1 MSLKQYWLSLG
12 NSQYN
17 VLSTL
22 YSNKKRQF
30 GALKYWNKCEK
41 HSPVLQKNFLCCK
54 HSCFTCMQIPQNA
67 NKHKILVNCFPV
79 ILKTTFTYIL
89 LNWERYLNYSI
100 NVRNYCNPC
109 RSVCVLAECSEE
121 QCCSH
126 DSWKSEIKSLIW
138 DHDRDQTI

>member
-1 MSLKQYWLSLG
+1 MSSPRYTQIKKAVWGIEILKQM
-12 NSQYN
+12 
-17 VLSTL
+17 
-22 YSNKKRQF
+22 
-30 GALKYWNKCEK
+30 LKTFTC
-41 HSPVLQKNFLCCK
+41 LQKIFLCCK

-67 NKHKILVNCFPV
+67 NKHKTLVNCFPV

-109 RSVCVLAECSEE
+109 RSVCVIAECSEE

-126 DSWKSEIKSLIW
+126 DSWKSEIKSLI
-138 DHDRDQTI
+138 